1 MKIAYL
7 VNQKNN
13 HQKIETMSTATIVI
27 LVIIGLFIAAI
38 ALNGQNNVYK
48 EKQREDLKV
57 GIGSVILW
65 IILGIALAF
74 GFFGNL
80 IGGY

>member
-1 MKIAYL
+1 
-7 VNQKNN
+7 
-13 HQKIETMSTATIVI
+13 
-27 LVIIGLFIAAI
+27 
-38 ALNGQNNVYK
+38 VYK

>member
-1 MKIAYL
+1 
-7 VNQKNN
+7 
-13 HQKIETMSTATIVI
+13 MSTATIVI
-27 LVIIGLFIAAI
+27 IVIVGLFIAAI
-38 ALNGQNNVYK
+38 ALNGQNNLYK
-48 EKQREDLKV
+48 EKQKGDLKV

-80 IGGY
+80 IRGY

>member
-1 MKIAYL
+1 
-7 VNQKNN
+7 
-13 HQKIETMSTATIVI
+13 MSTATIVI
-27 LVIIGLFIAAI
+27 IVIVGLFIAAI

-48 EKQREDLKV
+48 EKKREDLKV